1 MYIKKQTENPSAAYF
16 LSSRTFDS
24 ISISLLHESPYIK
37 RAVYTRRLNHSST
50 EADYRTRIPSG
61 DQAAHAA
68 VAGARS
74 SQTITNI
81 KRRRL
86 PALERSKRLSAGLE
100 SPPGTRRLAPPSP
113 GLGRVKRS
121 PTPKDGGS
129 LALERSKRLSAGL
142 ESPPGTRRLTPPSP
156 GLGRVK
162 RSPTP
167 KSAAPARGAA
177 DFGAGDRTR
186 TGTLLP
192 TRDFKSL
199 VSTIPPHRRINTIII
214 YHLSGTKSRTTDK
227 RGRH

>member
-1 MYIKKQTENPSAAYF
+1 MHEN
-16 LSSRTFDS
+16 
-24 ISISLLHESPYIK
+24 PYIK
-37 RAVYTRRLNHSST
+37 RALYTRRLNHGST

-74 SQTITNI
+74 SQTITDT

-86 PALERSKRLSAGLE
+86 P
-100 SPPGTRRLAPPSP
+100 
-113 GLGRVKRS
+113 
-121 PTPKDGGS
+121 
-129 LALERSKRLSAGL
+129 ALERSKRLSAGL

-214 YHLSGTKSRTTDK
+214 YHLSGAKSRTTDRYGVIITWMVFICAETGVESIK
-227 RGRH
+227 MWPFW

>member
-1 MYIKKQTENPSAAYF
+1 MCRLHSLYIKKQTENPSAAYF

-74 SQTITNI
+74 SQTITDT

-121 PTPKDGGS
+121 PI
-129 LALERSKRLSAGL
+129 
-142 ESPPGTRRLTPPSP
+142 
-156 GLGRVK
+156 
-162 RSPTP
+162 P

-214 YHLSGTKSRTTDK
+214 YHLSGAKSRTTD
-227 RGRH
+227 RYGVIIM

>member
-113 GLGRVKRS
+113 GLGRV
-121 PTPKDGGS
+121 
-129 LALERSKRLSAGL
+129 
-142 ESPPGTRRLTPPSP
+142 
-156 GLGRVK
+156 